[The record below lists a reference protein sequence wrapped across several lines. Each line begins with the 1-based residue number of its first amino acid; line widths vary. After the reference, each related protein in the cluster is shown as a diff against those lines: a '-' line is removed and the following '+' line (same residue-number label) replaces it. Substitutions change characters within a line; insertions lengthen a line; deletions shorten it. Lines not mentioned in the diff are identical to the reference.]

1 MKRTILSA
9 ALLSSIVLA
18 GCGKVS
24 TEEMLSKGNLAL
36 ASKDY
41 RTASIEFKTAL
52 QSDPQLLEARLGLA
66 QISLQ
71 SRNFQAAVDDLEK
84 VIPLIKP
91 TDTER
96 LDQVNLMLARAYHQN
111 DSDASVMTLKAGGS
125 PEILY
130 YQAYHLAQS
139 GKSEDISALINSASS
154 KDDVF
159 YTLSLIVERSGSEE
173 PSVLLAE
180 MNEIIVSKEK
190 TMSPSQL
197 AEASLLQ
204 AGLGMQAQSQ
214 KDILAGLARYY
225 GLVPDDLTRR
235 LQYAHVLVLND
246 QFVQARPVLEPLVK
260 KLPQHGLI
268 NEILSMIE
276 FNDKNYPAARSAAT
290 LASVANPN
298 SVAPRLV
305 AAYSAVQMNDP
316 KSALDN
322 LAFVMDK
329 LPEEHPAHS
338 LFVRLKADTGNI
350 DEAAKMA
357 LSLSGGT
364 AQNVALMSGLGL
376 EKLRRGDTQGAL
388 ALAEK
393 AASGKKADP
402 ALGLLQLSLNQR
414 EAAFE
419 TLESAY
425 AKDPASAEAGNG
437 LATAYLSTQRY
448 SEAISL
454 ADEWE
459 KSGKVAQ
466 GAMLRGIAQSRQ
478 GKTAEALAQ
487 FQKVLT
493 HEQKHFTARAGVIE
507 TMVSLGRESEA
518 TAQLKEWLSDPDMLG
533 LFRHYASA
541 LNAKRAEAGMLDAV
555 KQLDEWINT
564 GVVKGDMAK
573 FISAQT
579 NFLAR
584 NMEEAEGR
592 LKDIAKTDLA
602 KRPDYWL
609 LRSTIAESRNDLG
622 AAKVAYKSW
631 MSETPSDPMPLLG
644 LIRILLSEGA
654 VDDALSTLDA
664 QLTLIDD
671 KAPGLLLRAQILMQK
686 GDFDSFKKAVFALP
700 DEARQLSLG
709 QAMVGVQLILDGRP
723 AEALPKLSAYV
734 EENGSE
740 DFLRWQVAA
749 LEDTKNMAGLE
760 KALSA
765 FLQKKPESGIAHFM
779 WGNHLAGQSRYTE
792 SADAYQK
799 ALRFGGDKN
808 STLLNNLAYVLQQD
822 GKADLALPHAKKA
835 VAMAPQNASFVDT
848 LVLIQMDMKDLNG
861 AKRSLKEF
869 SDAGG
874 VSNAALEST
883 QSKLQGL

>member
-1 MKRTILSA
+1 MVLS
-9 ALLSSIVLA
+9 

-24 TEEMLSKGNLAL
+24 TEEMLSKGNQAL

-41 RTASIEFKTAL
+41 RTAAIEFKTAL
-52 QSDPQLLEARLGLA
+52 QSDPKLLEARLGLA
-66 QISLQ
+66 RISLQ

-84 VIPLIKP
+84 VVPLIAS
-91 TDTER
+91 TDAET
-96 LDQVNLMLARAYHQN
+96 LKQVNLMLARAYHQH
-111 DSDASVMTLKAGGS
+111 DSDARLMSLQAGGS
-125 PEILY
+125 AEILY
-130 YQAYHLAQS
+130 YQAYHLAQAGRS
-139 GKSEDISALINSASS
+139 QEISALIDTASF
-154 KDDVF
+154 KEDGF
-159 YTLSLIVERSGSEE
+159 YIMASMVERSGREE
-173 PSVLLAE
+173 ASKLLAE
-180 MNEIIVSKEK
+180 MNAFILSKEK
-190 TMSPSQL
+190 TMDPTQL

-204 AGLGMQAQSQ
+204 VGLGMQAQSQ
-214 KDILAGLARYY
+214 KDILAGLERYY

-246 QFVQARPVLEPLVK
+246 QFGRARPVLEPLVK

-316 KSALDN
+316 KAALDN

-329 LPEEHPAHS
+329 LPEGHPAHS
-338 LFVRLKADTGNI
+338 LFVRLKADTGDI

-357 LSLSGGT
+357 LSLSGET

-376 EKLRRGDTQGAL
+376 EKLRRGDTQGAM

-448 SEAISL
+448 SEALSL

-459 KSGKVAQ
+459 KAGKVAQ
-466 GAMLRGIAQSRQ
+466 GAMLRGIALSRQ
-478 GKTAEALAQ
+478 GHTADALAQ

-507 TMVSLGRESEA
+507 TMVSLGRESDA
-518 TAQLKEWLSDPDMLG
+518 TAQLKEWISDPDMLG

-555 KQLDEWINT
+555 KQLDAWIDT

-584 NMEEAEGR
+584 NMKEAQGR
-592 LKDIAKTDLA
+592 LLALSASEVA

-609 LRSTIAESRNDLG
+609 LRSTIAEDQNDLT

-631 MSETPSDPMPLLG
+631 MAETPSDPMPLLG

-654 VDDALSTLDA
+654 SDEALSTLDA

-671 KAPGLLLRAQILMQK
+671 KTPGLLLRAQILMQK
-686 GDFDSFKKAVFALP
+686 GDFEAFKRAVFALP
-700 DEARQLSLG
+700 PEAKQLSLG
-709 QAMVGVQLILDGRP
+709 QAMVGVQLVLDGSP
-723 AEALPKLSAYV
+723 AEALPKLAAYV
-734 EENGSE
+734 QENGSE

-749 LEDTKNMAGLE
+749 LEETKNMAGLE
-760 KALSA
+760 KALSE

-779 WGNHLAGQSRYTE
+779 WGNHLAGMSRYAE

-822 GKADLALPHAKKA
+822 GKADVALPHAQKA
-835 VAMAPQNASFVDT
+835 VAMAPKNPSFVDT
-848 LVLIQMDMKDLNG
+848 LVLIQIDLKDVDG
-861 AKRSLKEF
+861 AKRALREF
-869 SDAGG
+869 AAAGG
-874 VSNAALEST
+874 VTNAALEAT
-883 QSKLQGL
+883 QAKLQGI